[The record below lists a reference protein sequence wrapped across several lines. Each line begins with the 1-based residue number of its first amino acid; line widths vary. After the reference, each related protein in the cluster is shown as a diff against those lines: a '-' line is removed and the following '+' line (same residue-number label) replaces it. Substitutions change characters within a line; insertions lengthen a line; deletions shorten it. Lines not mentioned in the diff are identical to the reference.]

1 MSGDVTDS
9 RGQVVIPAGST
20 ITLTITDLQAANDK
34 GQSDG
39 RITVQVSS
47 VTVGGQTY
55 PVSATITSMAHT
67 LKGRGVGTAEVEKT
81 AAGAAI
87 AVQTANRDVVVAAG
101 TPMVKL
107 LRALL
112 LQVLYPIRSERQLM
126 EQLDYNL
133 LFRWF
138 VGLGIDESVWVPTV
152 FTKNRDRLLAGNIA
166 DALRDEVLRVA
177 HGKGLLSHE
186 HFTVDGT
193 LLEAWASHQS
203 FRPKDPA
210 TDAAPP
216 PEGGSNPS
224 VNFRGERRSNATHAS
239 TTDPDAR
246 LARKSRQ
253 TAAILAYQASA
264 RMDNRYGLVVGTH
277 VTHPGYPAEGDAAL
291 ELLTT
296 LEPRARRRTLG
307 GDKGYDRA
315 EVVAGV
321 RALGVTPHIAPNVH
335 KTKLTSVIDGRTTRH
350 PGYAVSQQKRKL
362 IEQGFGWGKVI
373 GLLRKL
379 RHRGLDRV
387 GWIFTFTNT
396 VYNLVRLRTLMRLG
410 LCP

>member
-1 MSGDVTDS
+1 M
-9 RGQVVIPAGST
+9 RGADAQPSSLFSYVALEDRIPADHPLRV
-20 ITLTITDLQAANDK
+20 IRTLIDPMLVALSPRFDDLYSAQ
-34 GQSDG
+34 G
-39 RITVQVSS
+39 RRS
-47 VTVGGQTY
+47 
-55 PVSATITSMAHT
+55 
-67 LKGRGVGTAEVEKT
+67 
-81 AAGAAI
+81 I
-87 AVQTANRDVVVAAG
+87 A
-101 TPMVKL
+101 PEKL

-112 LQVLYPIRSERQLM
+112 LQVLYTIRSERQLM

-138 VGLGIDESVWVPTV
+138 VGLGIDDPVWVPTV

-166 DALRDEVLRVA
+166 EALLHEVLRVA

-193 LLEAWASHQS
+193 LLEAWASQKS
-203 FRPKDPA
+203 FQRKDGS
-210 TDAAPP
+210 TPP
-216 PEGGSNPS
+216 PADRDPKNPT
-224 VNFRGERRSNATHAS
+224 VNFRGEKRSNTTHAS
-239 TTDPDAR
+239 VTDPDAR
-246 LARKSRQ
+246 LARKSSQ
-253 TAAILAYQASA
+253 TGAILAYQASVL
-264 RMDNRYGLVVGTH
+264 MDNRHGLVVGTH
-277 VTHPGYPAEGDAAL
+277 VTPPGYPAEGDAAL

-307 GDKGYDRA
+307 ADKGYDRP

-321 RALGVTPHIAPNVH
+321 RALGVTPHIPPNVH
-335 KTKLTSVIDGRTTRH
+335 KTKRTSAIDGRTTRH

-362 IEQGFGWGKVI
+362 IEQGFGWSKVI

-396 VYNLVRLRTLMRLG
+396 IYNLVRLRTLLRLG
-410 LCP
+410 VCT